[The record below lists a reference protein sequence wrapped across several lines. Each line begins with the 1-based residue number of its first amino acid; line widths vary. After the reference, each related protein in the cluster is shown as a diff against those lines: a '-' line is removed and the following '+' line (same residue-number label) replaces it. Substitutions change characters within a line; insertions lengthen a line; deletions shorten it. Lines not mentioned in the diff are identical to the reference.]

1 MASDGGKKK
10 HGFEG
15 RQCGGGWADDT
26 TIGGWAGGA
35 AAVAV
40 GRSCGRERKKMRG
53 EGAASAHDGSWWW
66 SFYEVS
72 SPSLGVTGNSAQKEA
87 GVTE

>member
-15 RQCGGGWADDT
+15 RQCGGGWA
-26 TIGGWAGGA
+26 GGA

-40 GRSCGRERKKMRG
+40 GRCCGRERKKMRG
-53 EGAASAHDGSWWW
+53 EGAASAHDSSWWW

-72 SPSLGVTGNSAQKEA
+72 SPSLGVIGNSAQKEA